1 MRITHSFPQTALSQH
16 YNLYFVA
23 YADEVFVYQPQFPTQ
38 SLQTG
43 TEFVL
48 KLPVSAPNLRGYI
61 DSNIPH
67 CINHLIV
74 GDLGNEEI
82 LLCACDDGDVIGYT
96 TRSIHC
102 DMERRGS
109 EGLSTTSLTPA
120 MRPFIFHNVG
130 ASAWGLAIHKEA
142 RMIAVSANTK
152 QIIVF
157 AFGLG
162 RARSPEST
170 TSSYHSEDIDLDTEI
185 SSFVDTPEGIRDDW
199 NTNSESFPRDRSF
212 NQILFLL
219 GHKENIPDIT
229 FCNTTDDPTGRY
241 LVSTDIAGV
250 ILIWDIWKR
259 SGVKK
264 YTPVL
269 AEHESIN
276 YVYRT

>member
-1 MRITHSFPQTALSQH
+1 
-16 YNLYFVA
+16 
-23 YADEVFVYQPQFPTQ
+23 
-38 SLQTG
+38 
-43 TEFVL
+43 
-48 KLPVSAPNLRGYI
+48 
-61 DSNIPH
+61 
-67 CINHLIV
+67 
-74 GDLGNEEI
+74 
-82 LLCACDDGDVIGYT
+82 
-96 TRSIHC
+96 
-102 DMERRGS
+102 MEKIGS
-109 EGLSTTSLTPA
+109 EGLSASSLPPV

-130 ASAWGLAIHKEA
+130 ASAWGLAIQKEA

-170 TSSYHSEDIDLDTEI
+170 TSSYHSDDMDLHTELL
-185 SSFVDTPEGIRDDW
+185 SFVDTNEGIPNDW
-199 NTNSESFPRDRSF
+199 NTNSEPLPRDRSL

-219 GHKENIPDIT
+219 GHRENIPDIA

-276 YVYRT
+276 YVYRTWVFFSTIDSSYEYSIKSADMDGLFCVWTHGPSRQLQTIMSSSVVMGHAMVRHGTYLPVATMSPTHQSGIRITLECSIKGR